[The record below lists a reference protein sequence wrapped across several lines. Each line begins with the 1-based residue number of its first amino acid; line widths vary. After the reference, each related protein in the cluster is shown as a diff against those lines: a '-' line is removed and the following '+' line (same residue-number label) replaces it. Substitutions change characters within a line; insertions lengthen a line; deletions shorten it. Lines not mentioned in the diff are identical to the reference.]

1 MASDLPCC
9 VGMQCQALWAD
20 DGKHYPAEVL
30 SVFTKDRV
38 ELCRVKFLQ
47 YDDEVEVRAADLK
60 PLAKPQRPQK
70 QGSSAS
76 SSPVP
81 HQQAAA
87 ASVFPAA
94 SPATAPPCPCRCQH
108 LLERS
113 SDQLE
118 LPVPIDVEPLRHSL
132 LIAERA
138 GGGPATSAAAAAVGA
153 SERVETAGAGSSTAN
168 ILAM

>member
-70 QGSSAS
+70 QGGSAS

-81 HQQAAA
+81 RQQAAA
-87 ASVFPAA
+87 ASVSPAA
-94 SPATAPPCPCRCQH
+94 SPAAAPAPAAASTA
-108 LLERS
+108 S
-113 SDQLE
+113 
-118 LPVPIDVEPLRHSL
+118 
-132 LIAERA
+132 
-138 GGGPATSAAAAAVGA
+138 SAAAPKAATTPNAAGPKTPKA
-153 SERVETAGAGSSTAN
+153 SPAPAPAPAAASSD
-168 ILAM
+168 LDSQLKRLQVCVCVM